1 MKTTIT
7 VKICVST
14 YSYVM
19 GGASLMGIMQ
29 EIPER
34 LKNNIKVE
42 GSLNLVGGNEDTGAK
57 PPYAEVNG
65 IFIEEATAAKIIE
78 LILLEFNKS
87 SINEGNS

>member
-1 MKTTIT
+1 MQETIT

-65 IFIEEATAAKIIE
+65 VFMEEATIEKIIQRIDEE
-78 LILLEFNKS
+78 LEMKK
-87 SINEGNS
+87 